1 MPAQQTH
8 PHEAALALIGLFQE
22 GESIADLQEGDFLEG
37 GSDPFVDLINQLEFL
52 ELGADYV
59 NDIDRMVDVTNRIG
73 AAAAADGEAL
83 SPIWNL
89 GEQLV
94 LLKHLF
100 NDFEGNIN
108 WEDDDEDDE
117 DDANGMLAQ
126 RDSSCHQFSDG
137 HSLAEEEEAY
147 RRELS
152 RPPLF
157 TLSHCELGGYDKMC
171 DDVCVLVCFVV
182 SGVAPARI
190 QRICRNI
197 YLRN

>member
-1 MPAQQTH
+1 LLRKEIPPAQQAH

-22 GESIADLQEGDFLEG
+22 GESVADFQEGDFLEG

-59 NDIDRMVDVTNRIG
+59 DDIDRMVDVTDRI
-73 AAAAADGEAL
+73 AAAADGEAL
-83 SPIWNL
+83 SPIQNL
-89 GEQLV
+89 GERLV
-94 LLKHLF
+94 VLEHLF
-100 NDFEGNIN
+100 DDFEGNIN

-117 DDANGMLAQ
+117 DDTNGTLAQ
-126 RDSSCHQFSDG
+126 PDSSCHQFSDG

-157 TLSHCELGGYDKMC
+157 TLSHCE
-171 DDVCVLVCFVV
+171 
-182 SGVAPARI
+182 
-190 QRICRNI
+190 
-197 YLRN
+197 